1 MTIHRSRLYDS
12 TVARLAIAPAALL
25 AVACATADNYT
36 DAREPRYAG
45 RHAPAVERPVPASLR
60 VVTFNIEYA
69 KRMPPAIRGLR
80 EHADLRDADLV
91 MLQEMDAAGVEA
103 VAAALRLN
111 YAYFPA
117 ARHPGTGRDVG
128 NAVLTPWPIEE
139 EWKVPLPHKSLIL
152 GQGRAAVGARVRI
165 GARAVRAYSVH
176 FGSPLGISGSQRRA
190 QARALLAD
198 AGSGPDPVVIAG
210 DLNSHGLGGAFVAAG
225 FSWPT
230 QKVGGT
236 RGSFSFDHVFAR
248 GLGEG
253 GTRAGV
259 ARDVEASDHRPVWAR
274 LPFAPSSSAGLRP
287 SR

>member
-1 MTIHRSRLYDS
+1 
-12 TVARLAIAPAALL
+12 
-25 AVACATADNYT
+25 
-36 DAREPRYAG
+36 
-45 RHAPAVERPVPASLR
+45 
-60 VVTFNIEYA
+60 
-69 KRMPPAIRGLR
+69 MPPAIAALRDHPELR
-80 EHADLRDADLV
+80 EADLV
-91 MLQEMDAAGVEA
+91 MLQEMDAPSVEA

-117 ARHPGTGRDVG
+117 SRHPGTGRDVG

-139 EWKVPLPHKSLIL
+139 EWKLPLPHRSLIL

-165 GARAVRAYSVH
+165 GPRAVRVYSVH

-198 AGSGPDPVVIAG
+198 ARSSPDPVVIAG

-225 FSWPT
+225 FRWPT
-230 QKVGGT
+230 KDVGGT

-253 GTRAGV
+253 ETTAGV
-259 ARDVEASDHRPVWAR
+259 ARDVEASDHRPVWTV
-274 LPFAPSSSAGLRP
+274 LPFAPAP
-287 SR
+287 